1 MNADRARLSVAVLIS
16 LAVHGTIASF
26 GDFSAGRSAK
36 ASRIMPVA
44 VTIASVSEVEIQKPE
59 PLPQESNTE
68 VAEPAR
74 TEVLVP
80 ANVIAEKKPPVQLSK
95 SETNPDDSRELS
107 STEAVYTPPTPKSE
121 PNQDRPNEAAVSIS
135 ANHAT
140 DNSATRELEGFGQA
154 ADTAIL
160 LVPNKPDVTAVPL
173 YHLIPKPAYPSR
185 SRDLGEEGLVIIAV
199 LVSKDG
205 GVLDAYV
212 SESSGYPLLDG
223 SALATVTEKWYFKPG
238 MRRGNAVSS
247 WVRVPIKFSIK
258 GG

>member
-26 GDFSAGRSAK
+26 GDFSAGQSAK
-36 ASRIMPVA
+36 ATRIMPVA
-44 VTIASVSEVEIQKPE
+44 VTIASITEAEIQEPE
-59 PLPQESNTE
+59 PPLQESNTG

-74 TEVLVP
+74 TEEFVP
-80 ANVIAEKKPPVQLSK
+80 ANAIPENKPPIELSK
-95 SETNPDDSRELS
+95 SESNPDDSTELS
-107 STEAVYTPPTPKSE
+107 STEAVGAPATPRSE
-121 PNQDRPNEAAVSIS
+121 PNQARPIEAAVSS
-135 ANHAT
+135 ATEGT
-140 DNSATRELEGFGQA
+140 DNSATNELDGSGQA

-160 LVPNKPDVTAVPL
+160 PVPKKPDVTAVPL

-205 GVLDAYV
+205 SVLDAYV
-212 SESSGYPLLDG
+212 SESSGYKLLDG
-223 SALATVTEKWYFKPG
+223 SALATVTERWRFKPG
-238 MRRGNAVSS
+238 MLHGKAVSS

-258 GG
+258 GS